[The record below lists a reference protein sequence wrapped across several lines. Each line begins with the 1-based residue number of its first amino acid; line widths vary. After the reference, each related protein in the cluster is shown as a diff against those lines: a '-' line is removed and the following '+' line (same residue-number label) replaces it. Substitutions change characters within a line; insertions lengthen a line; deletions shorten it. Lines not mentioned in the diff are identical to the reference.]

1 MATMPAFGLS
11 GMCVER
17 ERLRKRDGMLWD
29 RSQRVKKATM
39 SMFSCVR
46 FTGQGDADI
55 NMCMLVTDNMGMRT
69 NKCHFICYYYAIW

>member
-1 MATMPAFGLS
+1 MATMPGFGLS

-29 RSQRVKKATM
+29 LSHRVKKATM

-46 FTGQGDADI
+46 FTGQGDAEI
-55 NMCMLVTDNMGMRT
+55 NIVHAVRQYGNE
-69 NKCHFICYYYAIW
+69 NK